1 VRDHSAFGR
10 NGGVAMTSAAM
21 QRARTI
27 VTAARAEVAK
37 LGTQDPAIP
46 WTLHDLDQIVDD
58 LTNQIEAEE
67 AHPELPIYVDFPME
81 AGHA

>member
-1 VRDHSAFGR
+1 
-10 NGGVAMTSAAM
+10 MITAAM
-21 QRARTI
+21 HRARSI
-27 VTAARAEVAK
+27 LTAARAEIAK
-37 LGTQDPAIP
+37 IAKMDDAIP